1 MGNLLRV
8 LNEKGTVPKVEF
20 FVDFESKY
28 QHAYK
33 EKRERERE
41 RERTEWGD
49 EREKKK
55 AYCTMLPYRFYT
67 LPTSYLF
74 SSHVECCCEGWGAGS
89 VEHQQLVL
97 LLMLCMCSATGSAV
111 TRRVEGGRE

>member
-33 EKRERERE
+33 EMRE

-55 AYCTMLPYRFYT
+55 AYCTMLPDRFYT

-74 SSHVECCCEGWGAGS
+74 SSHVECCCEGWEGRAQWNI
-89 VEHQQLVL
+89 QQLVL
-97 LLMLCMCSATGSAV
+97 LLMLCMCSATCSAV